1 MEKKAILKS
10 LEESLCCETTELKEK
25 YIDKLLS
32 FIHEYEEDDLIIDI
46 QYTYQDRYAWI
57 TDILDNGDLITTE
70 DSSPDLKSVYDM
82 DIYELQLL
90 LLEIA
95 RKIK

>member
-1 MEKKAILKS
+1 MEKKSILKS

-25 YIDKLLS
+25 YINKLLS
-32 FIHEYEEDDLIIDI
+32 FIHKYEEDDLIIDI
-46 QYTYQDRYAWI
+46 QYTYYDRYAWI

-82 DIYELQLL
+82 NIYELQLL

>member
-1 MEKKAILKS
+1 MEKKSILKS